1 MREGSYTQIQRNMRV
16 VGRDGETIGGVDEVI
31 VDEGSGIFVGLAVRP
46 NLFTH
51 PLLLPGERIDRLHDD
66 VVYVN
71 AVESELDPY
80 NTPEERH
87 FDTAGAYQDMRTAE

>member
-1 MREGSYTQIQRNMRV
+1 MREGSYAEIRPGMRV
-16 VGRDGETIGGVDEVI
+16 IGSDNDTIGGVHEVV

-51 PLLLPGERIDRLHDD
+51 SLFVPGEAVERLHQD

-71 AVESELDPY
+71 AVREDLEPY
-80 NTPEERH
+80 NTPRERH
-87 FDTAGAYQDMRTAE
+87 HDTVEAFEEMRT